1 MENGKAGTKEKRRP
15 DGLTVAR
22 AYRSTRVA
30 MHEAVDKLTNEP
42 NLHL

>member
-1 MENGKAGTKEKRRP
+1 MERSTADTKKRRP

-22 AYRSTRVA
+22 AYHPPGSVLQ
-30 MHEAVDKLTNEP
+30 EAFEELPNEP

>member
-1 MENGKAGTKEKRRP
+1 MERRTVGTKKKSP

-22 AYRSTRVA
+22 AYRSPGSLLPETVG
-30 MHEAVDKLTNEP
+30 ELPNEP